1 MTNEINKKQTLG
13 RFDIVGNIAV
23 DSNVFA
29 LGGRGKNNQNW
40 ISNVFNPRVEGEDGA
55 SMFVRIQDGYHEVNG
70 KTIYVRSTN
79 DESMEIKFADRF
91 NENILSLVNEMSFIK
106 VFTKKVEKVN
116 EENGNKY
123 FAWEEP
129 KKFLTVFDAINF
141 LNTIMPLASKN
152 KVRMTGEVKYTKYNG
167 KVQRNFELKTIYI
180 LTNNEEVGKE
190 IPLGFNF
197 TQNIIVMKDAVNMDK
212 FETEGVATVQAK
224 LYVRKAAN
232 QYEIID
238 LPLTVRVTEENKT
251 TYKRVLEKYMTVA
264 DKDKVR
270 RINIEGVFK
279 VGYVSAN
286 VNEAELPPTA
296 LEYIEDGFY
305 TREEVLKMYL
315 KKEKVD
321 ETLLRRPIVRIIDG
335 IPVVDMSETDYTI
348 EDINRAMNNSTQE
361 EEEIVVVDES
371 SKITETLL
379 NELNGL

>member
-13 RFDIVGNIAV
+13 RFDIVGNITV

-116 EENGNKY
+116 EENGSKY

-141 LNTIMPLASKN
+141 LNTIMPLTSKN

-212 FETEGVATVQAK
+212 FETEGIATVQAK

-238 LPLTVRVTEENKT
+238 LPLTVRSTEENKA

-264 DKDKVR
+264 DKDRVR

-296 LEYIEDGFY
+296 LELLEDGFY

-335 IPVVDMSETDYTI
+335 TPAVDMSETDYTI
-348 EDINRAMNNSTQE
+348 EDINRAMNNSTQD

-371 SKITETLL
+371 SKITESLL
-379 NELNGL
+379 DELNGL

>member
-123 FAWEEP
+123 MAWEEP

-141 LNTIMPLASKN
+141 LNTIMPLTSKN

-190 IPLGFNF
+190 MPLGFNF
-197 TQNIIVMKDAVNMDK
+197 TQNIIVMKDAVNMDR

-224 LYVRKAAN
+224 LYVRKTAN
-232 QYEIID
+232 QYEIIE
-238 LPLTVRVTEENKT
+238 LPLTVRATEENKD

-264 DKDKVR
+264 DKDSVR
-270 RINIEGVFK
+270 RVNIEGVFK
-279 VGYVSAN
+279 VGYISAN
-286 VNEAELPPTA
+286 VNEAELPPSA
-296 LEYIEDGFY
+296 LELIEDGFY
-305 TREEVLKMYL
+305 SREEVLKMYL
-315 KKEKVD
+315 KKERVD

-335 IPVVDMSETDYTI
+335 TPAVDMSETDYTI

-371 SKITETLL
+371 SKITESLL
-379 NELNGL
+379 DELNGL